1 MFCESYRR
9 PLMDA
14 AAAGQPMTGVLATH
28 LAVCEACSSAFAE
41 EQALFATIDRSL
53 RAAANAAIPD
63 LVVPRIQAAISQSE
77 SKGSGLQWRRVL
89 VPATLCVCA
98 LSLVLFF
105 RGTPGKELSNALP
118 ALTPASDQS
127 HSRDRIPF
135 AAAPLNSGQPL
146 RASRKLRNVHRELL
160 PPAEPQVLV
169 DPTSQIAMNRLILLS
184 RSAPD
189 LVESFSKNTGSVS
202 IEIKPIEVAS
212 IRWEPLS
219 IESDV
224 KNRTEPDR

>member
-1 MFCESYRR
+1 
-9 PLMDA
+9 MDA
-14 AAAGQPMTGVLATH
+14 AAAGQPMTSVLATH
-28 LAVCEACSSAFAE
+28 LAVCGGCSSAFAE

-53 RAAANAAIPD
+53 RAAANAVVPD
-63 LVVPRIQAAISQSE
+63 LVLPRIQAAISQSE
-77 SKGSGLQWRRVL
+77 AKGRGLQWRMVL

-105 RGTPGKELSNALP
+105 HRTPGKELSLALP

-127 HSRDRIPF
+127 HSRERIPF
-135 AAAPLNSGQPL
+135 AAAPLNSGQP
-146 RASRKLRNVHRELL
+146 AHANRKLRNVHRELL

-169 DPTSQIAMNRLILLS
+169 DPTGQIAMNRLILLS

-189 LVESFSKNTGSVS
+189 IVESWSKNTQSVS

-212 IRWEPLS
+212 ISWEPLS
-219 IESDV
+219 VESDV
-224 KNRTEPDR
+224 KNRTEPNR